1 MVNIAQR
8 YLVTNILTSSKTLN
22 NLFPFS
28 DFQERVYNA
37 HEDKQTTSP
46 EVVSLIPTVVNP
58 NNCADATTP
67 ERIATP
73 PPTPP
78 QRLDSISLKAG

>member
-1 MVNIAQR
+1 M
-8 YLVTNILTSSKTLN
+8 
-22 NLFPFS
+22 
-28 DFQERVYNA
+28 FQERVYNV
-37 HEDKQTTSP
+37 HEDKQAVSP
-46 EVVSLIPTVVNP
+46 EVVSLIPAVVSP
-58 NNCADATTP
+58 NNCGDATTP

>member
-1 MVNIAQR
+1 VRTFYNTDIFQD
-8 YLVTNILTSSKTLN
+8 TQQSIS
-22 NLFPFS
+22 S
-28 DFQERVYNA
+28 DFQERVYNV
-37 HEDKQTTSP
+37 HEDKQATSP
-46 EVVSLIPTVVNP
+46 EVVSLIPTAVTTNK
-58 NNCADATTP
+58 CGDTTTP